1 MDSILEDFKAK
12 LRKELRAR
20 IAGLTEADRRA
31 ASGQAVSLLA
41 RQPAWNQAG
50 SVLFYA
56 PIEEELDV
64 WPLLEAAL
72 EAGKLTALPRFD
84 PERNCY
90 KAHQIKD
97 LRRDLELGR
106 YGIREPR
113 MDCNQVPLNRLDFI
127 LVPGVGFDLH
137 GRRIGRGKGYY
148 DQMLTAVRGK
158 TCGVAFD
165 QQIVCEIPVGPH
177 DSDVN
182 CILTPT
188 RWIEP

>member
-1 MDSILEDFKAK
+1 MDSSLEQSKAK
-12 LRKELRAR
+12 LRKELRAA
-20 IAGLTEADRRA
+20 IAVLSQADRESASARA
-31 ASGQAVSLLA
+31 VALLS

-56 PIEEELDV
+56 PIKEELDV
-64 WPLLEAAL
+64 WPLLKAAL
-72 EAGKLTALPRFD
+72 EAGKVTTLPRFD
-84 PERNCY
+84 VETYCY

-113 MDCNQVPLNRLDFI
+113 MCCNPVPLNRLDFV

-165 QQIVCEIPVGPH
+165 QQIVREIPVGPH

-188 RWIEP
+188 RWIEL